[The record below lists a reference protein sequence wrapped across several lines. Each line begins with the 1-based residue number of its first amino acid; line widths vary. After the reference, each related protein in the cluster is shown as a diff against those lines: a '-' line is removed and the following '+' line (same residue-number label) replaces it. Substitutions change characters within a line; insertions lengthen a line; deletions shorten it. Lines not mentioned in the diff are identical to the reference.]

1 MIYRRGL
8 IWNAVRASGSI
19 PGVLPPFF
27 TKQGEML
34 VDGAL
39 MDSVP
44 LAPMKALK
52 QGPNVIVAVGL
63 DKRRK
68 YPVDYDTIPGP
79 AALLASMFNP
89 FGRRRLAHIPSV
101 LQVVMHS
108 MLVHC
113 QPELPLSNTDVLIQP
128 EFPADF
134 RFTSWARHADILW
147 CAYRAAAAQISSRLA
162 DGDPGFLAVIEPAQ
176 SHC

>member
-1 MIYRRGL
+1 M
-8 IWNAVRASGSI
+8 RASGSI

-52 QGPNVIVAVGL
+52 QGPNVIVAVGVE
-63 DKRRK
+63 KRRK

-89 FGRRRLAHIPSV
+89 FGRRRLAHIPNV
-101 LQVVMHS
+101 IQVVMHS

-128 EFPADF
+128 ESRRPSALQLGPARRYSLVRLPRRGRADQQPTG
-134 RFTSWARHADILW
+134 RRGPWISGRDRARAVALLSICL
-147 CAYRAAAAQISSRLA
+147 
-162 DGDPGFLAVIEPAQ
+162 FLSGPA
-176 SHC
+176 